1 MWAESPDFGVCKMME
16 EHSAEVAVRQ
26 NLLDRLLDA
35 VKQVRWM
42 EGGVM
47 SGWWGVIGHQSS
59 FRQLICQ
66 SIA

>member
-35 VKQVRWM
+35 VKQVRRM
-42 EGGVM
+42 EGG
-47 SGWWGVIGHQSS
+47 G
-59 FRQLICQ
+59 L
-66 SIA
+66 

>member
-42 EGGVM
+42 EGG
-47 SGWWGVIGHQSS
+47 
-59 FRQLICQ
+59 L
-66 SIA
+66 